1 MWSFELLARAC
12 TVMLACFILSAG
24 CTRAHTLSW
33 TLCSLVFIAFATE
46 LFARLCFCVY
56 VLFDLPHW
64 SLLSLHF
71 AMLLSEFY
79 NMYCL
84 SAFLPVNVA
93 LGVFKRR
100 ELQWMGSLRIRRYFI
115 LLCSFLRRSREQAW
129 VYWAS
134 LLMLLCLRCIAIGAW
149 NAFSQTNQTPL

>member
-1 MWSFELLARAC
+1 MWSFELLTQAC
-12 TVMLACFILSAG
+12 TVMLTLFLLQD
-24 CTRAHTLSW
+24 AHVHIHCLGHYVLWYSLLSW
-33 TLCSLVFIAFATE
+33 Q

-79 NMYCL
+79 NVYCL

-100 ELQWMGSLRIRRYFI
+100 EVQWMCSLHIRRYFI
-115 LLCSFLRRSREQAW
+115 LLCSFLRRSCEQAW

-134 LLMLLCLRCIAIGAW
+134 LLMLPCLRCIAIWAW
-149 NAFSQTNQTPL
+149 NAFSQTNQTPLSW